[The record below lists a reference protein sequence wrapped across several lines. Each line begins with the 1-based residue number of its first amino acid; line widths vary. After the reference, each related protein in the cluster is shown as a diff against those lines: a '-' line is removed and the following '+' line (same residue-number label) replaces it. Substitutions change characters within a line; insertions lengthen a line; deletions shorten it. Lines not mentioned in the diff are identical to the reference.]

1 MRLGASPGSR
11 GPWRASAVTQGSS
24 GPSAWLRRG
33 AMGGTTRASAWWAPN
48 APDLEAGMRQEA
60 ASRDALSSSGRLGR
74 SGAPR
79 PLGAPLCGPSTTRQP
94 LPVLRRGAMGGTTR
108 ASAWW
113 APNAPDLHASTSG
126 RSGAPRPLG
135 APLCGPSERPGGRS
149 ARPSRDPAARPKG
162 RMRRAPLNWAGWRP
176 SRFAGPF
183 HSAPPRWFQCL
194 SEGPNRGGPAAGW
207 WDPIRPERLQ
217 RSSDVRPS
225 RMAYLMRSARLSQPS
240 FS

>member
-1 MRLGASPGSR
+1 MWPLRHTPRPARPIPRWDPNRPRVAAL
-11 GPWRASAVTQGSS
+11 
-24 GPSAWLRRG
+24 PSA
-33 AMGGTTRASAWWAPN
+33 
-48 APDLEAGMRQEA
+48 
-60 ASRDALSSSGRLGR
+60 SGRLGR

-113 APNAPDLHASTSG
+113 APNAPDLEASTSG

-135 APLCGPSERPGGRS
+135 APLCGPSARPGGRS

-176 SRFAGPF
+176 SRCAGPF
-183 HSAPPRWFQCL
+183 HSAPPRWVGGL
-194 SEGPNRGGPAAGW
+194 SGRLVRRRDASRRHAVAPCDARGRAALANQPQASVPATHRAAGGPTPPAA
-207 WDPIRPERLQ
+207 
-217 RSSDVRPS
+217 RSS
-225 RMAYLMRSARLSQPS
+225 RSAVPR
-240 FS
+240 